1 MKVSTK
7 LFSMVAVMIFV
18 IIVVGITGLYVAN
31 NSSEG
36 LKTVYK
42 DRTEPLEQL
51 KTISDM
57 YAVHIVDTA
66 HKTRDGGVNW
76 GMARE
81 RVARSRQV
89 IAKNWQ
95 AYIDTYANTDEK
107 KLQDEAVQ
115 LMKTADAAV
124 DRLEVILRQEDKAA
138 LTAFAASDMY
148 PAIDPL
154 SKKIVELAALQ
165 LVLVRHEYEK
175 SLELYENGK
184 LLMFMLTAGGLLFSV
199 LMALAII
206 RQLLKDLG
214 GEPAFVR
221 EIAQAVA
228 DGNLSV
234 DVRVDEARKG
244 SVLFGM
250 KVMVNN
256 LNAMMTRMVEK
267 NRQLEESLALVKR
280 LEGMITICSCCKKVM
295 DEQNSWLQ
303 LEKYITERS
312 EAEFSH
318 GLCPECFAKQ
328 MEELEKIKQG
338 RQ

>member
-7 LFSMVAVMIFV
+7 LFSMVAVMMFV
-18 IIVVGITGLYVAN
+18 VIMVGITGLYVAI
-31 NSSEG
+31 NSNEG

-51 KTISDM
+51 KSVSDM

-66 HKTRDGGVNW
+66 HKTRDGALDW
-76 GMARE
+76 GAARE
-81 RVARSRQV
+81 RVARSRQA
-89 IAKNWQ
+89 IAINWQ
-95 AYIDTYANTDEK
+95 AYLNSYADPDEK
-107 KLQDEAVQ
+107 KSQAEAVQ
-115 LMKTADAAV
+115 LMKIADIAV
-124 DRLEVILRQEDKAA
+124 DRLEVILRQEDRAA
-138 LTAFAASDMY
+138 LTAFAAADMY

-154 SKKIVELAALQ
+154 SKKISELAALQ
-165 LVLVRHEYEK
+165 LVLVRHDYEK
-175 SLELYENGK
+175 SLEFYENGK
-184 LLMFMLTAGGLLFSV
+184 LLMLIMTVGGLLLSL
-199 LMALAII
+199 LMAVAII
-206 RQLLKDLG
+206 RQLLRDLG
-214 GEPAFVR
+214 GEPSFVR

-234 DVRVDEARKG
+234 DVKVDDVRKG

-256 LNAMMTRMVEK
+256 LNDMMTRMRDK
-267 NRQLEESLALVKR
+267 NQQLEESLELVKR
-280 LEGMITICSCCKKVM
+280 LEGMIKICSCCKKVM
-295 DEQNSWLQ
+295 DEQNSWQQ